1 MNKFFDYHKLLK
13 KSKSEEISKLCYVL
27 AYLIIFALV
36 VSVYPLY
43 DDWGYLTAPNPNFTL
58 ADLLPGR
65 DFWRPFDALFGAFMG
80 LVPELFPFL
89 NHVVVVL
96 GHILSAVFFEKIL
109 KEFEI
114 KPIWRK
120 FMVCYYLFSSAT
132 WAVTV
137 SPDGLNQAYSVLFG
151 LIAIWLHLKRGG
163 YSYLIW
169 CTIAL
174 FWKESGISWFY
185 VIPILEAVVTAK
197 TWKKFVGDYA
207 LIKRCVK
214 QALLSTAA
222 VGVYFIARF
231 ALYGSVTLGRNTGR
245 YKISV
250 FSLDSIKN
258 TITQFGSVGSGVDS
272 IALLSGDKSPALI
285 IITMALSLVFLA
297 IVFGSFCS
305 LLIKKQHIFPLLG
318 IAVCALGLAFPTIII
333 GRASEMNAYPVLCAV
348 AAFYGFCLDR
358 GQVDK
363 KKMMVAGICIFLA
376 FFISGSHKLAAIY
389 DYSARTEQV
398 TENIRKYYD
407 SPSDKV
413 LFVEM
418 DYREGYS
425 VFSQTALKGTYYG
438 LSMRQYF
445 SWEEVDCTRYA
456 AKSEDDASA
465 YIQKHG
471 KKYDRILIV
480 RGETVEKVK

>member
-1 MNKFFDYHKLLK
+1 MNKWFDYHKSQSK
-13 KSKSEEISKLCYVL
+13 NKSGDINKLF
-27 AYLIIFALV
+27 YLFAFVFIFALV
-36 VSVYPLY
+36 FSIYPLY
-43 DDWGYLTAPNPNFTL
+43 DDWGYLTAPNPDFTL

-80 LVPELFPFL
+80 LVPKLFPLL

-96 GHILSAVFFEKIL
+96 GHVLNAVFLEAIL
-109 KEFEI
+109 KEFGLE
-114 KPIWRK
+114 PVWRK
-120 FMVCYYLFSSAT
+120 FTVYYYLFASAT

-151 LIAIWLHLKRGG
+151 LIAIYIHLKRGG
-163 YSYLIW
+163 YSYLLW
-169 CTIAL
+169 CLVAL

-197 TWKKFVGDYA
+197 TWKKFIGDSA
-207 LIKRCVK
+207 LIKKCVK
-214 QALLSTAA
+214 QALLSTAV
-222 VGVYFIARF
+222 VGMYFLARF
-231 ALYGSVTLGRNTGR
+231 ALYGSVTLGSGTGR
-245 YKISV
+245 YKISL
-250 FSLDSIKN
+250 FSLSAIIN

-272 IALLSGDKSPALI
+272 IALLSNDKSPVLAVITIVLSVVFLI
-285 IITMALSLVFLA
+285 IVLGCLFSL
-297 IVFGSFCS
+297 I
-305 LLIKKQHIFPLLG
+305 IKKQHIFPLLG

-358 GQVDK
+358 GQAGK
-363 KKMMVAGICIFLA
+363 KKMMIAGICISLA
-376 FFISGSHKLAAIY
+376 FTISGAHKLAAIY
-389 DYSARTEQV
+389 DYGNRTEQV

-407 SPSDKV
+407 NPSDKV
-413 LFVEM
+413 LFIEM

-425 VFSQTALKGTYYG
+425 VFSQTALYGTYYG

-445 SWEEVDCTRYA
+445 SWEEIHRTEYR
-456 AKSEDDASA
+456 AKSEEDAAA

-471 KKYDRILIV
+471 KKYDLILLV
-480 RGETVEKVK
+480 RGENVEKIK

>member
-1 MNKFFDYHKLLK
+1 MIKFFDYKKLLDK
-13 KSKSEEISKLCYVL
+13 NKSEDISKIYYVL
-27 AYLIIFALV
+27 AYLLIFALV
-36 VSVYPLY
+36 FSVYPLY

-58 ADLLPGR
+58 ADLSPGR
-65 DFWRPFDALFGAFMG
+65 DFWRPFDALFGAFLG
-80 LVPELFPFL
+80 LVPGLFPLL

-96 GHILSAVFFEKIL
+96 GHILNAVFLEKIL
-109 KEFEI
+109 KEFGI
-114 KPIWRK
+114 KPIWCK
-120 FMVCYYLFSSAT
+120 FTVCYYLFSSAT

-151 LIAIWLHLKRGG
+151 LIAIWFHLKKGG
-163 YSYLIW
+163 YSYLLW

-197 TWKKFVGDYA
+197 TWKKFVGDFA

-214 QALLSTAA
+214 QVMLSTAA
-222 VGVYFIARF
+222 VGIYFLARF
-231 ALYGSVTLGRNTGR
+231 ALYGSVTLGRNAGR
-245 YKISV
+245 YKISL
-250 FSLDSIKN
+250 FSISALKN

-272 IALLSGDKSPALI
+272 IALLSNDKSPVLVI
-285 IITMALSLVFLA
+285 VTMALSVVFLV
-297 IVFGSFCS
+297 IVFSGFFS
-305 LLIKKQHIFPLLG
+305 LIIKKQHIFPMLG

-348 AAFYGFCLDR
+348 AVFYGFCLDR

-363 KKMMVAGICIFLA
+363 KKMMIAGICIFLA
-376 FFISGSHKLAAIY
+376 FSISGAHKLVAIY
-389 DYSARTEQV
+389 DYSDRTEQI
-398 TENIRKYYD
+398 TENIRKHYD
-407 SPSDKV
+407 SSSDNV

-418 DYREGYS
+418 DYAEGYS

-445 SWEEVDCTRYA
+445 SWEEVHCTRYA
-456 AKSEDDASA
+456 AKSEEDATA
-465 YIQKHG
+465 YIKAHG

-480 RGETVEKVK
+480 RGENVEKIK